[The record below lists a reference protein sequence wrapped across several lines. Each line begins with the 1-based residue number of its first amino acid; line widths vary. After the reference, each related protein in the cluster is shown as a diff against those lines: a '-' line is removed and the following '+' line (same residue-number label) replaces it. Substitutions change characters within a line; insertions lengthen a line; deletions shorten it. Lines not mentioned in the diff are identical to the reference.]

1 MSEKT
6 KNEDQKFHEEDFEE
20 VKVEPVEPEE
30 PEEPADEENEPE
42 SDYSEDDSETSTIV
56 EKFMDYELQTKAG
69 LISTLLILLGLI
81 FRWYW
86 INANWWL
93 VLIIGAIGVKTLYSQ
108 MTDLEEEKPAE
119 AKIAKYTFF
128 TLITLLVIRDLWITS
143 YFSDL
148 IRFLPVK

>member
-1 MSEKT
+1 MPGKT

-30 PEEPADEENEPE
+30 TVEPEEPA
-42 SDYSEDDSETSTIV
+42 EDDETETSAIV

-86 INANWWL
+86 LNANWWL
-93 VLIIGAIGVKTLYSQ
+93 VLIIGAVGVKTLYSQ

-119 AKIAKYTFF
+119 AKMAKYTFF

>member
-1 MSEKT
+1 MSEKA

-20 VKVEPVEPEE
+20 VKVEPADPEE
-30 PEEPADEENEPE
+30 PETTEKEAETVSSYDDNEN
-42 SDYSEDDSETSTIV
+42 ETSTIV

-69 LISTLLILLGLI
+69 LIATLLILLGLI

-86 INANWWL
+86 LNANWWL
-93 VLIIGAIGVKTLYSQ
+93 ILIIGAVGVKTLYSQ

-119 AKIAKYTFF
+119 AKMAKYSFY

>member
-1 MSEKT
+1 MSDKT
-6 KNEDQKFHEEDFEE
+6 SNEEQKFHEEDFEE
-20 VKVEPVEPEE
+20 VKVEPAKADEPETLT
-30 PEEPADEENEPE
+30 EEVEAA
-42 SDYSEDDSETSTIV
+42 SDYNDDETETSTMV
-56 EKFMDYELQTKAG
+56 EKFMDYELQTKTG

-86 INANWWL
+86 LNANWWL
-93 VLIIGAIGVKTLYSQ
+93 ILIVGAIGVKTLYSQ

-119 AKIAKYTFF
+119 AKIAKYSFY

>member
-1 MSEKT
+1 MSEKQM
-6 KNEDQKFHEEDFEE
+6 NEDQKFHEEDFEE
-20 VKVEPVEPEE
+20 VKVETAEAEETEEAPEE
-30 PEEPADEENEPE
+30 PETVSAFEDDE
-42 SDYSEDDSETSTIV
+42 SDTSTII
-56 EKFMDYELQTKAG
+56 ERFMDYELQTKTG
-69 LISTLLILLGLI
+69 LIATLLILLGLV

-86 INANWWL
+86 LNANWWL
-93 VLIIGAIGVKTLYSQ
+93 ILIIGAVGVKTLYSQ

-119 AKIAKYTFF
+119 AKIAKYSFY